1 MLVRKLRNQNKVGK
15 IILTRT
21 EAEIVKKKGI
31 TIEVY
36 IMQMLLLIAKKR
48 SWKWFPKEKFQAEAK
63 KRLED

>member
-48 SWKWFPKEKFQAEAK
+48 RWKWFPKEKFQAEAK